1 MFYISISNTMWRK
14 VRIQIRFRLDIF
26 RRVYLRRFV
35 IISIILLS
43 IGIHGLVVTGSV
55 EKLIGSLLG
64 MLILFISFFFADM
77 HDRETNSK
85 PNNPVGQMIDISI
98 GQDEEYQ
105 SILKDEQEEIK
116 RKKRS
121 KLLKNILDG

>member
-1 MFYISISNTMWRK
+1 MWRK